1 MTQHYSKISNI
12 LKISRKIYNK
22 TNYESS
28 FTTKYLVNN
37 YSNSYLTPKA
47 TVLKNCYPY
56 TGENS
61 LSSYQKNVENRA
73 IIEN

>member
-28 FTTKYLVNN
+28 FTTRYLVNN
-37 YSNSYLTPKA
+37 YNNSYLTPKT
-47 TVLKNCYPY
+47 TVLKNRRTINIQDLKYKKY
-56 TGENS
+56 
-61 LSSYQKNVENRA
+61 
-73 IIEN
+73 